1 MAMME
6 KRQNELRDLLQEGVA
21 ALREIR
27 KGMGNACAELRDL
40 YRRMPAGNTEK
51 AGFKKY
57 GEQSR
62 RRNSPPTPANRLSI
76 SME

>member
-1 MAMME
+1 ME

-27 KGMGNACAELRDL
+27 RGMGNACADLRDL
-40 YRRMPAGNTEK
+40 YRNMPAGNPE
-51 AGFKKY
+51 AEFKKY
-57 GEQSR
+57 GEQFR
-62 RRNSPPTPANRLSI
+62 RRNNTANPADRPSI